1 MSRDGDVQTGKWVS
15 DDLEPYHR
23 LVELQKQMIELAQHH
38 KQSRRACE
46 ALRAQIEREISVRLR
61 GTSTLKQR
69 LRTAVFCLSWFS
81 RKESSPC

>member
-1 MSRDGDVQTGKWVS
+1 MSRGGDVQTRKWVS
-15 DDLEPYHR
+15 DDLEPYRR

-46 ALRAQIEREISVRLR
+46 ALRAQIERETSVRFR
-61 GTSTLKQR
+61 GNSTLKQR
-69 LRTAVFCLSWFS
+69 LRAAIFRLGWFS